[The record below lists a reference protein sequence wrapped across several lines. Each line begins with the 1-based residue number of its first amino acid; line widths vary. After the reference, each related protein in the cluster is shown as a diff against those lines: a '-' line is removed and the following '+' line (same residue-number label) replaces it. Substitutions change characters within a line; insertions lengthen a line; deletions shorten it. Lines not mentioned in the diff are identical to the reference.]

1 MGTHGNS
8 ISALKEFTIHQISG
22 MQISIIYNRFSAE
35 IHCVYPSRAE
45 EASKSARGRC
55 EKASPEAFD
64 IKLNEQVG
72 ILGADSGEAFQTQ

>member
-1 MGTHGNS
+1 M
-8 ISALKEFTIHQISG
+8 
-22 MQISIIYNRFSAE
+22 
-35 IHCVYPSRAE
+35 YPSRAE
-45 EASKSARGRC
+45 ETSKSARGRC